1 MVEIVRLRHGRVF
14 LDLFELKD
22 DFIHSIPVVNGFTQ
36 LKKLNCTSVLP
47 MYLAEF
53 VSTSNNITQLSLN
66 QLWAQSLMFSA
77 HAISQKYQKLQDF
90 QMTLGMTIEEKR
102 IVLQLAS
109 RWAKDIDQ
117 HFQQR

>member
-1 MVEIVRLRHGRVF
+1 
-14 LDLFELKD
+14 
-22 DFIHSIPVVNGFTQ
+22 
-36 LKKLNCTSVLP
+36 

-90 QMTLGMTIEEKR
+90 HMTLGMTIEEKV
-102 IVLQLAS
+102 IVKQLAS